1 MNLTT
6 ILSRK
11 GSMKRAFVELESD
24 MDDMLKEEFLL
35 PPELEAAETGE
46 VQPEEL
52 LQDIQDETLPGAPV
66 LEEATAEE
74 APVDHMNAHAQGR
87 ITDIAAFDE
96 TRNLVQQQL
105 DTIGTALTKILSVHH
120 LGRDFLDD
128 CYADVRRANDLEQT
142 VSNLSAENRKLGDQ
156 LDKLEKLRGRYEQLI
171 EVLKHREAR
180 LIAEADRMREE
191 LASAK
196 LEAVEARSAASRA
209 ELAQG
214 DMHTALSARTSEAER
229 YMREN
234 ELLREKNVNLS
245 LDLDKALQRQA
256 ETRRK
261 FEDLSSLNAS
271 ETGRIAK
278 VSAKLASEEK
288 EAARLQQL
296 ADTLERKLM
305 EASET
310 IAGFN
315 RDTKQN
321 EELYQSEIHTLRS
334 ENQTLIARIQAGMS
348 DQTETSAEIE
358 ALTARLNEAEAARTF
373 AERKMADAAA
383 EMEAE
388 RAWRGSQHER
398 QVKELRARIDELTRT
413 AATLRQQKAA
423 PAGKPEQ
430 ADIPPARPRRAASTR
445 TKRTRASA

>member
-1 MNLTT
+1 
-6 ILSRK
+6 
-11 GSMKRAFVELESD
+11 
-24 MDDMLKEEFLL
+24 
-35 PPELEAAETGE
+35 
-46 VQPEEL
+46 
-52 LQDIQDETLPGAPV
+52 
-66 LEEATAEE
+66 
-74 APVDHMNAHAQGR
+74 
-87 ITDIAAFDE
+87 
-96 TRNLVQQQL
+96 
-105 DTIGTALTKILSVHH
+105 
-120 LGRDFLDD
+120 
-128 CYADVRRANDLEQT
+128 
-142 VSNLSAENRKLGDQ
+142 
-156 LDKLEKLRGRYEQLI
+156 
-171 EVLKHREAR
+171 
-180 LIAEADRMREE
+180 
-191 LASAK
+191 
-196 LEAVEARSAASRA
+196 
-209 ELAQG
+209 
-214 DMHTALSARTSEAER
+214 MHTALSARTSEAER

-261 FEDLSSLNAS
+261 FEDLSSLHAS

-413 AATLRQQKAA
+413 AATLRQQKTA

>member
-52 LQDIQDETLPGAPV
+52 LQDIQDETLPGAPI

-105 DTIGTALTKILSVHH
+105 DTIGIALTKILSVHH

-180 LIAEADRMREE
+180 LLAEADRMREE

-196 LEAVEARSAASRA
+196 LEAV
-209 ELAQG
+209 
-214 DMHTALSARTSEAER
+214 
-229 YMREN
+229 
-234 ELLREKNVNLS
+234 
-245 LDLDKALQRQA
+245 
-256 ETRRK
+256 
-261 FEDLSSLNAS
+261 
-271 ETGRIAK
+271 
-278 VSAKLASEEK
+278 
-288 EAARLQQL
+288 
-296 ADTLERKLM
+296 
-305 EASET
+305 
-310 IAGFN
+310 
-315 RDTKQN
+315 
-321 EELYQSEIHTLRS
+321 
-334 ENQTLIARIQAGMS
+334 
-348 DQTETSAEIE
+348 
-358 ALTARLNEAEAARTF
+358 
-373 AERKMADAAA
+373 
-383 EMEAE
+383 
-388 RAWRGSQHER
+388 
-398 QVKELRARIDELTRT
+398 
-413 AATLRQQKAA
+413 
-423 PAGKPEQ
+423 
-430 ADIPPARPRRAASTR
+430 
-445 TKRTRASA
+445 